1 VVVVCEKCETRFHLD
16 DSRVPAQ
23 GARVRCS
30 RCQHEFSIAPP
41 GSAKPDPLDEVV
53 AEVTGASGAPVALDA
68 EDRSPGDFEEVWEFN
83 DDSPTEVQ
91 AQAKS
96 EDSGIDAF
104 DVTAPDLGG
113 KPPEPEIGWGG
124 AGSLDETDPEIPL
137 FEEPP
142 SDPVESIRARDA
154 ELGLPSADDL
164 GRPEDWDFVGTGEIE
179 RPSDLIAED
188 EAREGAPARAEE
200 SASDSPAPVEADSAA
215 TRPLAAEES
224 DRASLAGRLAG
235 LASIGGWV
243 AVALAFSM
251 VISALLGEPGEGSG
265 ARAGWNEMQ
274 VSGVDLTASEVE
286 SRWVENALAGN
297 LLVVSGKL
305 ENRGP
310 EAVTPGRA
318 ILVQLVSASG
328 LPIDEA
334 ISPAG
339 RTLTA
344 TRLREWDPD
353 RLRRELDDSAA
364 EMARRSFRP
373 GAHARFEAVFESIP
387 ASAAGWVLRTATS
400 SPDPDPGISL
410 PSAAPLAWE

>member
-1 VVVVCEKCETRFHLD
+1 MVVVCEKCETRFHLD

-30 RCQHEFSIAPP
+30 RCQHEFSIAAP
-41 GSAKPDPLDEVV
+41 GGGKPDALDEVV

-68 EDRSPGDFEEVWEFN
+68 EDRSPGFEEVWEFN

-91 AQAKS
+91 AEAKS

-113 KPPEPEIGWGG
+113 KPPLSEIGWGG
-124 AGSLDETDPEIPL
+124 AHSLDDTDPEIPR
-137 FEEPP
+137 FEAPP
-142 SDPVESIRARDA
+142 GDPVESIRARDA
-154 ELGLPSADDL
+154 EPDLPSADDL
-164 GRPEDWDFVGTGEIE
+164 GRPEDWDFVGTADFE
-179 RPSDLIAED
+179 RPPQSIVED
-188 EAREGAPARAEE
+188 EAREEAPARTDE
-200 SASDSPAPVEADSAA
+200 SASDSPAPAEAGSATA
-215 TRPLAAEES
+215 RPPAAEGS
-224 DRASLAGRLAG
+224 DRAALAGRLAG
-235 LASIGGWV
+235 LASIGGWI

-251 VISALLGEPGEGSG
+251 GISALLGEPGKGSG
-265 ARAGWNEMQ
+265 VRAGWNEME
-274 VSGVDLTASEVE
+274 VSGVALTATEVE

-297 LLVVSGKL
+297 LLVVSGNL

-334 ISPAG
+334 TSPAG
-339 RTLTA
+339 RTLTG
-344 TRLREWDPD
+344 TTLRERDPGL
-353 RLRRELDDSAA
+353 LRRELEDSAA

-373 GAHARFEAVFESIP
+373 GAHARFDAVFESVP
-387 ASAAGWVLRTATS
+387 ESAAGWVLRAATS